1 MREKKITS
9 QYVLK
14 QLDKYNF
21 IEIPAIS
28 VDWMLEVEHDVLE
41 IYTSVFFKVE
51 QVEDNLYSLIIL
63 L

>member
-14 QLDKYNF
+14 QLEKYNF

-28 VDWMLEVEHDVLE
+28 IDCMLEVEHDVLE

-51 QVEDNLYSLIIL
+51 QVEDSLYSLIIL